1 MSDVTDFHACCRE
14 VILAAKNF
22 TSNQNLQ
29 YASTYAQAGL
39 GMFDKDPIQA
49 QIPYILTNLTY
60 WRGKQAQ
67 EIKAKLRNM
76 L

>member
-14 VILAAKNF
+14 VINAAKAF

-29 YASTYAQAGL
+29 YARAYAEAGL
-39 GMFDKDPIQA
+39 NMLSKDPIQA
-49 QIPYILTNLTY
+49 QIPYILTNTQS

-67 EIKAKLRNM
+67 EIKAKLRN
-76 L
+76 LL